1 MLSSSQLYAQEFSA
15 IFHPFGTEYDL
26 ERRHP
31 EAVQTLVNLT
41 GYVAHVDELREALRP
56 EMELISSRIIAP
68 VQELEVML
76 KSISKAITK
85 RDHKLIDFDRHNN
98 SYTKL
103 KEKQNR
109 SAKDDQSMFKLEHE
123 CESSAADYEHHNNML
138 KTELPKFF
146 ELATKLITPLFYSFY
161 YMQLNIFYSSME
173 RLQTYAQGKF
183 DMSENNLI
191 AHEHKYSLAL
201 QNVTTQLE
209 KFSIQKPV
217 PPSARILQMA
227 KAGQKLSTVT
237 PMTTLQGYP
246 TGAES
251 GFSAAPSKATGA
263 AEPAAVPAATTPAA
277 AAAPPAAPPAY
288 SAAAPE
294 PKGDYVVALYDY
306 TATVRCFVTDPGGWR
321 PHLQGRRSDRGG
333 AAHPEHRGLVDRS
346 AEWRARRVPRVRT
359 RRLTQQLCTRSLN
372 PKQHALVVPQNYA
385 DTLRTAEPD
394 LAGDRADVLGRRHVV
409 HEAHR
414 LEP

>member
-1 MLSSSQLYAQEFSA
+1 MKGLAKVMKRTPHIVSSKVGLAAKSTDVEFDHMKRKFEAMERLVHQLARESKTYLDAAKKMLSSSQLYAQEFSA
-15 IFHPFGTEYDL
+15 LFHPFGTEYDL

-56 EMELISSRIIAP
+56 EMELISSRVIAP

-103 KEKQNR
+103 KDKQNR
-109 SAKDDQSMFKLEHE
+109 SAKEDQSMFKLEHE
-123 CESSAADYEHHNNML
+123 CEAAAADYEHHNNML
-138 KTELPKFF
+138 KAELPKFF

-173 RLQTYAQGKF
+173 RLQAYAQGKF

-201 QNVTTQLE
+201 QNVITQLE
-209 KFSIQKPV
+209 TFSIQKPV

-237 PMTTLQGYP
+237 PMATQRGYP

-251 GFSAAPSKATGA
+251 GFTAPSFKA
-263 AEPAAVPAATTPAA
+263 AEAAAPAA
-277 AAAPPAAPPAY
+277 APASTSAAAMDTSLAAPPAY
-288 SAAAPE
+288 SAAPPE
-294 PKGDYVVALYDY
+294 PKGNYVVALYDY
-306 TATVRCFVTDPGGWR
+306 TAT
-321 PHLQGRRSDRGG
+321 
-333 AAHPEHRGLVDRS
+333 A
-346 AEWRARRVPRVRT
+346 
-359 RRLTQQLCTRSLN
+359 
-372 PKQHALVVPQNYA
+372 
-385 DTLRTAEPD
+385 
-394 LAGDRADVLGRRHVV
+394 AGDLTFKAGDQIEVVQRTPSTEDWWTGRLNGVQGVFPGNYVR
-409 HEAHR
+409 EA
-414 LEP
+414 

>member
-1 MLSSSQLYAQEFSA
+1 MKGLAKVMKRTPHIVTSKVGLSAKSTDVEFDHLKRKFEAMERLVHQLARESKTYLDAAKKMLSSSQLYAQEFSA

-251 GFSAAPSKATGA
+251 GFSAAPSKATG
-263 AEPAAVPAATTPAA
+263 PRNLRRLRRPRRRRRGG
-277 AAAPPAAPPAY
+277 APRRRPAY

-306 TATVRCFVTDPGGWR
+306 TAT
-321 PHLQGRRSDRGG
+321 
-333 AAHPEHRGLVDRS
+333 AAGD
-346 AEWRARRVPRVRT
+346 
-359 RRLTQQLCTRSLN
+359 LTF
-372 PKQHALVVPQNYA
+372 K
-385 DTLRTAEPD
+385 
-394 LAGDRADVLGRRHVV
+394 AGDRIEVVQRTPSTEDWWTGRLNGVQGVFPGNYVR
-409 HEAHR
+409 EA
-414 LEP
+414 